1 MDLVQKWTFDYTELL
16 NLDKTHDY
24 ITLVFAENGCFTYK
38 KDMEKSSLSFLEDN
52 SSSSVR

>member
-24 ITLVFAENGCFTYK
+24 ITLVFAENSRFSNK
-38 KDMEKSSLSFLEDN
+38 KDIEKLT
-52 SSSSVR
+52 